1 MRINPVL
8 PGEMMKSDTAE
19 ITASRL
25 GHPPYP
31 CWAFLVASA
40 LGIGRLRPAPGTWGS
55 LAAVLIWRGLYPIT
69 PPTFHLSTLVS
80 LIAIAV
86 ILGIPAATLVSRATG
101 VTDPQW
107 VVIDELAGQWTTLL
121 FAPVSWK
128 TLLTGFILFRGFD
141 ILKPPP
147 VRQLERL
154 RTGFGIVADDL
165 GAGVYALVG
174 MQLLLHFK
182 LLSP

>member
-1 MRINPVL
+1 
-8 PGEMMKSDTAE
+8 MKSDPGG
-19 ITASRL
+19 ITDSSL
-25 GHPPYP
+25 GHAPYP
-31 CWAFLVASA
+31 RWAFLVASA
-40 LGIGRLRPAPGTWGS
+40 LGIGCLRPAPGTWGS
-55 LAAVLIWRGLYPIT
+55 LAAVLIWRGLYPLI
-69 PPTFHLSTLVS
+69 PPGMDLGALFS

-86 ILGIPAATLVSRATG
+86 LLGIPAATRVSQATG

-121 FAPVSWK
+121 FAPASWK

-154 RTGFGIVADDL
+154 RAGFGIVADDL